1 MSGGKF
7 GENPGSARRPRPSPA
22 FGLGL
27 RRPHFDEIFEK
38 HDGIDFLE
46 IISENFMDFG
56 GRTREVLERA
66 MGTFPIVV
74 HGVSMSVGG
83 PDPLKEDYLERLKGF
98 IEFVK
103 PPWFSDHLCYTSAFG
118 VEYHDLMQLPFTEE
132 AVDHVAERIKTIQG
146 RIGIPFL
153 VENISYYAVMPG
165 DLTEAEFTR
174 EVITRA
180 DCGLLLDVNNVF
192 VNAANHGYD
201 AQAFIDAMPAERV
214 LQYHIGGHDASGP
227 FIVDTHSTPV
237 RKEVLDLYAY
247 TVQKIGPAW
256 TLLEWDN
263 EIPGLDVLLAE
274 NEKIR
279 DTALKVMKGGPEA
292 GTKGG
297 GHHER

>member
-1 MSGGKF
+1 MKP
-7 GENPGSARRPRPSPA
+7 EEQEPGTNPRPLQWPSASEA

-27 RRPHFDEIFEK
+27 RRPHFDEIFEN
-38 HDGIDFLE
+38 HRGVDFLE

-56 GRTREVLERA
+56 GRTREVLERVVRA
-66 MGTFPIVV
+66 FPIVV

-83 PDPLKEDYLERLKGF
+83 PDPLKEEYLERLKRF

-103 PPWFSDHLCYTSAFG
+103 TPWFSDHLCYTSAFG

-132 AVDHVAERIKTIQG
+132 AVGHVVERIKQIQG
-146 RIGIPFL
+146 KIGIPFL

-165 DLTEAEFTR
+165 EMTEAEFTR
-174 EVITRA
+174 EIVSRA

-192 VNAANHGYD
+192 VNGTNHGYD
-201 AQAFIDAMPAERV
+201 PCAFIDAMPADRV
-214 LQYHIGGHDASGP
+214 LQYHIGGHDPSGP

-247 TVQKIGPAW
+247 TCRKIGPAW

-263 EIPGLDVLLAE
+263 DIPDLDVLLAE
-274 NEKIR
+274 NEKVR
-279 DTALKVMKGGPEA
+279 AAALRALPDSRGAEGQGA
-292 GTKGG
+292 A
-297 GHHER
+297 

>member
-1 MSGGKF
+1 MKSQKSRA
-7 GENPGSARRPRPSPA
+7 NPRSIRWPRPSQA

-27 RRPHFDEIFEK
+27 RRPHFDEIIEN
-38 HDGIDFLE
+38 HSGVEFLE
-46 IISENFMDFG
+46 VISENFMDFG

-66 MGTFPIVV
+66 MKTFPIVV

-83 PDPLKEDYLERLKGF
+83 PDPLKEDYLERLKKF

-132 AVDHVAERIKTIQG
+132 AVKHVVERIKKIQG
-146 RIGIPFL
+146 KMGIPFL

-165 DLTEAEFTR
+165 DMTEAEFTR
-174 EVITRA
+174 EIVNRA

-192 VNAANHGYD
+192 VNGTNHGYEPR
-201 AQAFIDAMPAERV
+201 AFIDAMPADRV

-227 FIVDTHSTPV
+227 FILDTHSTPI

-247 TVQKIGPAW
+247 TLRKIGPAW

-263 EIPGLDVLLAE
+263 DIPELDVLLAE
-274 NEKIR
+274 NDKVR
-279 DTALKVMKGGPEA
+279 NTALSALPDNQKTEGKGGRA
-292 GTKGG
+292 
-297 GHHER
+297 